1 MEPSCILS
9 NKSDAPV
16 SETNA
21 SSTNHTKYKEIIST
35 LPRTEDRWYQ
45 SQQIREYQGFRFS
58 QIMLQGIMSAQE
70 QFKAQPTDIFICSH
84 PKSGTTW
91 LKALSFAIL
100 TRKRFIYPSTNPLLS
115 ELPHDVVPFIETLS
129 FTDITSRDPEL
140 PLLSTHM
147 PYTSLPKSVVECK
160 CKIIY
165 ICRDPKDSFV
175 SMWHF
180 AGKLRGTRAETFP
193 LEEACQK
200 FCEGLYHGG
209 PYWDH
214 VLGFWKASLQFPERM
229 LFIKYEDL
237 QNDTFSYVRRMAEFM
252 GCPFSM
258 EEERQGLV
266 QKVVDLCSFEI
277 LSNLEVNKSKKHSSS
292 LRHIWKVEKN
302 AFFRKGKV
310 GDWENYLTADMAAT
324 IDQITEQKFSGS
336 GLSFK
341 AP

>member
-1 MEPSCILS
+1 MEPSSILS
-9 NKSDAPV
+9 NKSEAPV
-16 SETNA
+16 SGTRA

-35 LPRTEDRWYQ
+35 LPRIEGRWRQ
-45 SQQIREYQGFRFS
+45 SQQLHEYQGFWFG
-58 QIMLQGIMSAQE
+58 QNILEGIMSAQE
-70 QFKAQPTDIFICSH
+70 HLKAQPTDIFICSH

-100 TRKRFIYPSTNPLLS
+100 TRKRFSDSSTNPLLS
-115 ELPHDVVPFIETLS
+115 ELPHDVMPFIDILA

-147 PYTSLPKSVVECK
+147 PYTSLPKSIVECK

-165 ICRDPKDSFV
+165 ICRDPKDLFISL
-175 SMWHF
+175 WHF
-180 AGKLRGTRAETFP
+180 AGKVRGTSAETFP

-200 FCEGLYHGG
+200 FCEGLHNYG

-214 VLGFWKASLQFPERM
+214 VLGYWKASLQFPERM

-237 QNDTFSYVRRMAEFM
+237 QNDTFSYVKRMADFM

-277 LSNLEVNKSKKHSSS
+277 LSNLEVNKSKKPSSA
-292 LRHIWKVEKN
+292 IGQYVKIEKK

>member
-1 MEPSCILS
+1 MLLFQ
-9 NKSDAPV
+9 
-16 SETNA
+16 ETNA
-21 SSTNHTKYKEIIST
+21 SSTNHTKYRRSSQPFLELKIDGISLSNSVNT
-35 LPRTEDRWYQ
+35 KAFG
-45 SQQIREYQGFRFS
+45 SVK
-58 QIMLQGIMSAQE
+58 IMLQGIMSAQE

-100 TRKRFIYPSTNPLLS
+100 TRNVFLSSTNPLLS

-180 AGKLRGTRAETFP
+180 AGKLRGTR
-193 LEEACQK
+193 QK
-200 FCEGLYHGG
+200 PFH
-209 PYWDH
+209 WRRH
-214 VLGFWKASLQFPERM
+214 VRNFVKDSIMVALTGIMFWVIGKQAFNFLRECSSSNMKICKMTPSPMSGEWQSSWVALSPW
-229 LFIKYEDL
+229 KK
-237 QNDTFSYVRRMAEFM
+237 
-252 GCPFSM
+252 
-258 EEERQGLV
+258 RQGLV

>member
-35 LPRTEDRWYQ
+35 LPRIEDRWYQ

-147 PYTSLPKSVVECK
+147 PYTSLPKSVVEC
-160 CKIIY
+160 
-165 ICRDPKDSFV
+165 
-175 SMWHF
+175 
-180 AGKLRGTRAETFP
+180 TRAETFP

-214 VLGFWKASLQFPERM
+214 VLGYWKASLQFPERM

-252 GCPFSM
+252 GS
-258 EEERQGLV
+258 
-266 QKVVDLCSFEI
+266 
-277 LSNLEVNKSKKHSSS
+277 LSPWKK
-292 LRHIWKVEKN
+292 KDK
-302 AFFRKGKV
+302 
-310 GDWENYLTADMAAT
+310 D
-324 IDQITEQKFSGS
+324 
-336 GLSFK
+336 
-341 AP
+341 

>member
-1 MEPSCILS
+1 MEPSSILS
-9 NKSDAPV
+9 NKSEAPV
-16 SETNA
+16 SGTRA

-35 LPRTEDRWYQ
+35 LPRIEGRWRQ
-45 SQQIREYQGFRFS
+45 SQQLHEYQGFWFG
-58 QIMLQGIMSAQE
+58 QNILEGIMSAQE
-70 QFKAQPTDIFICSH
+70 HLKAQPTDIFICSH

-100 TRKRFIYPSTNPLLS
+100 TRKRFSDSSTNPLLS
-115 ELPHDVVPFIETLS
+115 ELPHDVMPFIDILA

-147 PYTSLPKSVVECK
+147 PYTSLPKSIVECK

-165 ICRDPKDSFV
+165 ICRDPKDLFISL
-175 SMWHF
+175 WHF
-180 AGKLRGTRAETFP
+180 AGKQAFNFP
-193 LEEACQK
+193 RECSSSNMKICKMTPSPMSREWQISWVALS
-200 FCEGLYHGG
+200 
-209 PYWDH
+209 P
-214 VLGFWKASLQFPERM
+214 WK
-229 LFIKYEDL
+229 
-237 QNDTFSYVRRMAEFM
+237 
-252 GCPFSM
+252 
-258 EEERQGLV
+258 ERQGLV

-277 LSNLEVNKSKKHSSS
+277 LSNLEVNKSKKPSSA
-292 LRHIWKVEKN
+292 IGQYVKIEKK